1 MTRSIFRAL
10 ALLRRYDPTMTSP
23 TWSVIGSLLQVILS
37 DLKKKA
43 AEPPPLID
51 VISASRT
58 PSASKEPHYRTRYES
73 HVFACESLARS
84 VSASV
89 ARSHRSHRSLA
100 LKQHPVTTTRLL
112 TALSIKNAP
121 DSRHSHLVV
130 HEHHIVL

>member
-1 MTRSIFRAL
+1 
-10 ALLRRYDPTMTSP
+10 MTSP

-73 HVFACESLARS
+73 HVFACESRARS
-84 VSASV
+84 VSVSVAPIARYVSV
-89 ARSHRSHRSLA
+89 ARYHRSHRSLA
-100 LKQHPVTTTRLL
+100 RAEAAPCNNNTTFNSTVDQQR
-112 TALSIKNAP
+112 A
-121 DSRHSHLVV
+121 
-130 HEHHIVL
+130 